1 MQDYDRCKSGEG
13 GAKGSNCPL
22 PCSFLITHIGARNI
36 IPWNRPNDT
45 RRLYFYFAK
54 MTVIERE
61 KQVTNGRWQMNYP
74 GQSTY

>member
-13 GAKGSNCPL
+13 GAKGEGGSNCPL

-61 KQVTNGRWQMNYP
+61 KQVTTDGYIM
-74 GQSTY
+74 